1 MEFGKQPHLRV
12 AKEHVFARYH
22 SNQAVFHCLYRR
34 KRRENIEKV
43 YKQAQSYVFSPP
55 LRFFFLFDQSKWTRN
70 FIVNRR
76 VFLAIQRSLLKTA
89 TKPGGFQY

>member
-34 KRRENIEKV
+34 KRREDIEKV

-55 LRFFFLFDQSKWTRN
+55 LRFFFFLFDQSKWTRN

-76 VFLAIQRSLLKTA
+76 VFLAIQSLLKTA